1 MANTAKSDAYK
12 HKKAIQSARL
22 TKAQSEKLQE
32 LRLMQ
37 EMGKALGI
45 EPPKPITD
53 NPLDKHVNTRIAVT
67 PGLLVTLSVR
77 RSHSIYEPAFQ
88 FKFQASSIMRC
99 LAEMEAKKAAQA
111 EGLVVRF
118 VISATSPDEEK
129 KAITSRAPVGR
140 PRKQPPINME
150 MPLHMSIAEQ
160 ALAHARA
167 HFS

>member
-12 HKKAIQSARL
+12 HKKALESARL
-22 TKAQSEKLQE
+22 TKAQTEKLHEWQ
-32 LRLMQ
+32 LMQ

-45 EPPKPITD
+45 DPPKPITD

-88 FKFQASSIMRC
+88 FKFQARSIMRC
-99 LAEMEAKKAAQA
+99 LAEMEAKKAATDA
-111 EGLVVRF
+111 GLVVRF

-129 KAITSRAPVGR
+129 KAVLSRRPIGR
-140 PRKQPPINME
+140 PKHKPDPMD
-150 MPLHMSIAEQ
+150 MPLHLSIAEQ

-167 HFS
+167 HFN